1 MFWSFPHIN
10 LVLYLMKYLVA
21 SWEVL
26 IIRKSL
32 INKILFCYYRPTS
45 GNKCTICVPVCVL
58 SINIRPFPF
67 LFLYVTQV
75 VMGFPMQFLI
85 VLYRHG
91 GGGPPSCLKCKQ
103 YFMKSNVCFGNISI
117 LLPVPWHAKWNAPTW
132 APGHTHSRGF
142 VVRCASG
149 VIKMVW
155 SEPPPQPNPSYVFGP
170 MFCAS
175 LAQGNWRLQFVP
187 LQAFH
192 C

>member
-103 YFMKSNVCFGNISI
+103 YFYEIKCLFWEYFDITPRPLTCKMKCPNMS
-117 LLPVPWHAKWNAPTW
+117 TW
-132 APGHTHSRGF
+132 THS
-142 VVRCASG
+142 
-149 VIKMVW
+149 
-155 SEPPPQPNPSYVFGP
+155 
-170 MFCAS
+170 
-175 LAQGNWRLQFVP
+175 
-187 LQAFH
+187 
-192 C
+192 